1 MGTATARWQPALRRG
16 ARTVPVVRWL
26 KSVAGTQSVASVF
39 PYDFYVELY

>member
-26 KSVAGTQSVASVF
+26 KSVAGTHDRVSPLFSLMIF
-39 PYDFYVELY
+39 T